1 MLNAEQFKFHLARYA
16 KVSEADA
23 AAFVDAVSQVLI
35 DRVKAGEEVEI
46 QGLGTFSVIETQQGR
61 RLALQVD
68 ERMRAAVNAPF
79 ACFEPMVV
87 ANAPRPVGEPVVAD
101 EPSEPIE
108 PVAADGSETPA
119 EPEPA
124 APEEPA
130 AADGPSTA
138 QVETV
143 ADALVENSAVALGN
157 IVAAVGAT
165 KVAASAAEEE
175 PVAAPEPATPS
186 AKNEEKKEP
195 EKPSADTP
203 RPRRTRVEEK
213 SLMDILQEKL
223 PAVKPWMWGA
233 IGGAI
238 VLIILII
245 VLANACSGS
254 EKKAA
259 PEPAPTSE
267 VVADT
272 TSAGTVSEEPSA
284 VKGEEPVPS
293 AAKSPVK
300 QPETKREATPSAKK
314 QSASRPSDEQLWM
327 EDGKPK
333 RATLGNGGRLTLLAL
348 KNYGDKAFWAYIY
361 DVNAFQLGDPNNV
374 PIGKPLYLPDPTYY
388 RIDAKDP
395 ASIKRA
401 QNRAMQ
407 ILNAWK

>member
-23 AAFVDAVSQVLI
+23 AAFVEAVSQVLI

-87 ANAPRPVGEPVVAD
+87 ANAPRPVGEP
-101 EPSEPIE
+101 
-108 PVAADGSETPA
+108 
-119 EPEPA
+119 A

-186 AKNEEKKEP
+186 AKDEEKKEP

-203 RPRRTRVEEK
+203 RQRRMRVEEK

-238 VLIILII
+238 VLIILIV

-272 TSAGTVSEEPSA
+272 TLAGTVSEEPSA

-293 AAKSPVK
+293 ATKSPVK

-388 RIDAKDP
+388 RIDANDP